1 MGENEVQDAPLDLR
15 EQLASALA
23 DADNVDLDAD
33 PAQVDDP
40 VMGAQQPN
48 SAEVPV
54 EGDPSATEMQDG
66 AQDASVQDT
75 PVHEPAQQA
84 PDQMQALM
92 QMAQRTAEALRVTQ
106 QENARLQAL
115 LDQQSA
121 QAEAAAE
128 NVASAA
134 PQMPILDTSAF
145 AYMDD
150 AAKAAAQAKYA
161 TDMMAYIRSQMEGEI
176 APIRES
182 YERQRAE
189 AERNSAIHALSNDA
203 QFAGFADNLPQ
214 IEHVLSATPSLSGE
228 ADLQKRYALAYLIK
242 RGLDAVKAPVVERA
256 AADIAKEAMSNPEA
270 MRIIAAQGARAAEEK
285 NADVPRQMASAGAS
299 SAPASPISRP
309 QNMDEAYDLMR
320 RTFGL

>member
-33 PAQVDDP
+33 PARVDDP
-40 VMGAQQPN
+40 VMGVQEPH
-48 SAEVPV
+48 SAEVPA
-54 EGDPSATEMQDG
+54 GGNASATEMQEG
-66 AQDASVQDT
+66 ASET
-75 PVHEPAQQA
+75 PVQNPPAPESAQEV
-84 PDQMQALM
+84 PDQMQTLM
-92 QMAQRTAEALRVTQ
+92 QMAQRTAEALRATQ

-121 QAEAAAE
+121 QAQEAAE
-128 NVASAA
+128 NVANAA
-134 PQMPILDTSAF
+134 PQMPILDTSGF

-150 AAKAAAQAKYA
+150 AAKAAAQARYA
-161 TDMMAYIRSQMEGEI
+161 EQMMAYIRSQMEGEI

-189 AERNSAIHALSNDA
+189 AERNGAIHALSNDPK
-203 QFAGFADNLPQ
+203 FAGFADNLPQ

-228 ADLQKRYALAYLIK
+228 ADLQKRYAIAYLIK
-242 RGLDAVKAPVVERA
+242 RGLDAVSTPAAERA
-256 AADIAKEAMSNPEA
+256 AADIAKEAMGNPEV

-299 SAPASPISRP
+299 SAPAAPISRP